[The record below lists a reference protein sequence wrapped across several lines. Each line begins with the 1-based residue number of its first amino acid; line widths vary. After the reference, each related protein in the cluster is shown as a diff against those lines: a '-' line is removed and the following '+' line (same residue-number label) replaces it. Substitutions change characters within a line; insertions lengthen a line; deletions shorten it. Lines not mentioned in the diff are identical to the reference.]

1 MFESM
6 WPSGLNMGT
15 HTKPSIRRGVR
26 VICPKNWGFGVAK
39 MDLVCVVV
47 FNTNGKNGR
56 KLSATLISIS
66 IVKLGKC
73 SITAQGTIIFNG
85 HFTA

>member
-1 MFESM
+1 M
-6 WPSGLNMGT
+6 
-15 HTKPSIRRGVR
+15 
-26 VICPKNWGFGVAK
+26 
-39 MDLVCVVV
+39 VV

-85 HFTA
+85 HFAA